1 MTAAIVETSMAAA
14 EPHDDLAARV
24 GAFLQAA
31 KDSASGGITWQEFG
45 ALLVALLR
53 LVVSALDTMPK
64 LSGPEKKDVAVG
76 AVAALFDLVAS
87 KAVPLPVSALWVL
100 CRPSV
105 RALILAL
112 ASGAIDQLLPLVRS
126 AK

>member
-1 MTAAIVETSMAAA
+1 
-14 EPHDDLAARV
+14 
-24 GAFLQAA
+24 
-31 KDSASGGITWQEFG
+31 
-45 ALLVALLR
+45 
-53 LVVSALDTMPK
+53 MPK

-105 RALILAL
+105 RSLILAL